1 MLFRSGGEAAD
12 AGARERR
19 RGAKREELPSEELE
33 RLIRSLEEEM
43 REAARELRFEVA
55 ARIRDEVVD
64 LRKEL
69 KRLRDAGVRA

>member
-1 MLFRSGGEAAD
+1 
-12 AGARERR
+12 
-19 RGAKREELPSEELE
+19 
-33 RLIRSLEEEM
+33 M